1 MARVVKDGGRYFL
14 IAEGVREDVT
24 EAIET
29 EIRVRLEIERRL
41 AEYNRD
47 IEARTNFRLAATRM
61 QLNTAK
67 SHLAN
72 LLGKAQNAF
81 DAWAKDGNPH
91 GAMIA
96 MRPYLSIVKKWLEDS
111 KDND

>member
-1 MARVVKDGGRYFL
+1 MAKVVKEGTRFYL
-14 IAEGVREDVT
+14 IAEDARHDVT
-24 EAIET
+24 EAMET
-29 EIRVRLEIERRL
+29 EIRIRLEIERRL

-61 QLNTAK
+61 QLSTAK

-72 LLGKAQNAF
+72 LLGKAQGAF

-96 MRPYLSIVKKWLEDS
+96 MRPYLSIVRKWLEDS